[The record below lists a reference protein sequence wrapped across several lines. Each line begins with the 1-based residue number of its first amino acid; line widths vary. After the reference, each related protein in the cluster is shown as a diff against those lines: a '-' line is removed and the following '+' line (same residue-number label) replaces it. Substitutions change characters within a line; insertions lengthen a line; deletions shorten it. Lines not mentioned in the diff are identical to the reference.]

1 MTTQP
6 GKSARRHT
14 VSAERLAI
22 GGAGWVGPRFEPWR
36 FRTEEKENY
45 TDYKCSATHLGGS
58 PHVVRGSKI
67 LQQKGVLPQR

>member
-1 MTTQP
+1 M
-6 GKSARRHT
+6 
-14 VSAERLAI
+14 
-22 GGAGWVGPRFEPWR
+22 WVGPRFEPWR

-45 TDYKCSATHLGGS
+45 TDYKCSAMHLGGS